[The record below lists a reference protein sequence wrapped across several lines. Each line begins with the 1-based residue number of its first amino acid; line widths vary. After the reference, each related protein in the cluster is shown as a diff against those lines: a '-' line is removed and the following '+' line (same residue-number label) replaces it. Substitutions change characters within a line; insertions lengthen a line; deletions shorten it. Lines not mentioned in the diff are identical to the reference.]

1 MIGQFH
7 DLPFVAAGPHR
18 PNALRSQLYTESK
31 AGDGCRNSH
40 ATTTCEAMIP
50 QHIHSRTCIDKET
63 HHLENRCCSA
73 MCSSAI
79 VVSVVAQLFGEP
91 LGLRLW
97 LRSRPSAWRKI
108 APVVELLGQSGSSG
122 RGSAS
127 SLFNLDITTASG
139 SRTT

>member
-91 LGLRLW
+91 LGLWLSLPMLLLRLRARQRLW

-108 APVVELLGQSGSSG
+108 APVVEL
-122 RGSAS
+122 
-127 SLFNLDITTASG
+127 
-139 SRTT
+139 